1 MMKTENLFSVY
12 MPAGICF
19 DRVFDLTFHVYSIS
33 GTEKRAKLN
42 TRSCFKMIAD
52 VVDMLLYSAILCSQA
67 DSLRSHVILYE

>member
-1 MMKTENLFSVY
+1 MYIQSR
-12 MPAGICF
+12 P
-19 DRVFDLTFHVYSIS
+19 IS

-67 DSLRSHVILYE
+67 DSLHSHVILYE